1 MDFHVALDTLDDMS
15 KEDKKAR
22 LWNGCKDSEP
32 LVNRLLDAL
41 IPHRKAY
48 WIVKNVVD
56 TDGGHKYE
64 LWFSRQSRAGERKEH
79 LFARVSVVF
88 IEWSCD
94 VEHQIYTF
102 FDKKTLTYG
111 GSDFPKIGV
120 ELHQKWQQYLR
131 GERIKSNTLAFLCA
145 THPRL
150 GAEFKLATLEEET
163 LVKIGKM
170 CLEGL

>member
-1 MDFHVALDTLDDMS
+1 MLDSLDDMS

-32 LVNRLLDAL
+32 LVNRLFDAL

-64 LWFSRQSRAGERKEH
+64 LWFSRHSRAGERKEH
-79 LFARVSVVF
+79 MFARVSVVF

-102 FDKKTLTYG
+102 LDKKTLTYG

-120 ELHQKWQQYLR
+120 ELYQNWQQHFR
-131 GERIKSNTLAFLCA
+131 DERIKANTLAFMCA

-170 CLEGL
+170 CIT

>member
-1 MDFHVALDTLDDMS
+1 MS

-32 LVNRLLDAL
+32 LVNRLFDAL

-48 WIVKNVVD
+48 WTVKNLVD
-56 TDGGHKYE
+56 TDSGHKYE
-64 LWFSRQSRAGERKEH
+64 LWYNRQSSAGERKEH

-120 ELHQKWQQYLR
+120 ELYQNWQQHFR
-131 GERIKSNTLAFLCA
+131 DERIKANTLAFMCA

-170 CLEGL
+170 CIT